1 MSNALIATH
10 RGKQMGAQA
19 LHPVFA
25 GILADITAQPEQ
37 IKRAGYIAALRC
49 HDWSFEFSDDGMV
62 YRAGLASLK
71 ALRAMQAE
79 IDPDGAIW
87 NREAPEGHKVRGVAA

>member
-1 MSNALIATH
+1 MHPFATH

-25 GILADITAQPEQ
+25 GILGGIQAQPEQ

-49 HDWSFEFSDDGMV
+49 HDWAFEFSDDGTV